1 MSINFN
7 NNNYNCNNNNNN
19 NNLLKFVM
27 NNFRYLEIKKNLNLK
42 EFKNLFFYQ
51 GRI

>member
-7 NNNYNCNNNNNN
+7 NNYNCNNNNN

-27 NNFRYLEIKKNLNLK
+27 NNFRYLEIKKNLNLI
-42 EFKNLFFYQ
+42 
-51 GRI
+51 R

>member
-27 NNFRYLEIKKNLNLK
+27 NNFRYLEIKKNLNLI
-42 EFKNLFFYQ
+42 
-51 GRI
+51 R

>member
-1 MSINFN
+1 MFISFNN

-27 NNFRYLEIKKNLNLK
+27 CNFHYLEIKKN
-42 EFKNLFFYQ
+42 
-51 GRI
+51 

>member
-7 NNNYNCNNNNNN
+7 NNNYNCNNNNNNN

-27 NNFRYLEIKKNLNLK
+27 NNFRYLEIKKNLNLI
-42 EFKNLFFYQ
+42 
-51 GRI
+51 R

>member
-7 NNNYNCNNNNNN
+7 NNNYNCNNNNNNNN

-27 NNFRYLEIKKNLNLK
+27 NNFRYLEIKKNLNL
-42 EFKNLFFYQ
+42 
-51 GRI
+51 I

>member
-1 MSINFN
+1 MFINFNNN

-27 NNFRYLEIKKNLNLK
+27 CNFHYLEIKKN
-42 EFKNLFFYQ
+42 
-51 GRI
+51 

>member
-7 NNNYNCNNNNNN
+7 NNNNNYNCNNNNNNN

-27 NNFRYLEIKKNLNLK
+27 NNFRYLEIK
-42 EFKNLFFYQ
+42 
-51 GRI
+51 RI

>member
-7 NNNYNCNNNNNN
+7 NNNYNCNNNNNNN

-27 NNFRYLEIKKNLNLK
+27 NNFRYLEIK
-42 EFKNLFFYQ
+42 
-51 GRI
+51 RI

>member
-7 NNNYNCNNNNNN
+7 NNNYNCNNNNN

-27 NNFRYLEIKKNLNLK
+27 NNFRYLEIKKNLNLI
-42 EFKNLFFYQ
+42 
-51 GRI
+51 R

>member
-1 MSINFN
+1 MFINFNN

-27 NNFRYLEIKKNLNLK
+27 CNFHYLEIKKN
-42 EFKNLFFYQ
+42 
-51 GRI
+51 

>member
-7 NNNYNCNNNNNN
+7 NNNYNCNNNNNNNN

-27 NNFRYLEIKKNLNLK
+27 NNFRYLEIK
-42 EFKNLFFYQ
+42 
-51 GRI
+51 RI